1 MKLLIDTNVLIWWM
15 EDQPMLGPSARALLA
30 DPRNSVIG
38 SIVSIW
44 EITMK
49 WRAGKFSRPGSDF
62 AQFLS
67 DECIDLIDV
76 EEAHLL
82 ALETLDLH
90 HKDPF
95 DHLIIAQAKV
105 EGARIITS
113 DREMTLYGV
122 PCIPATR

>member
-1 MKLLIDTNVLIWWM
+1 MKLLLDTNALIWWLR
-15 EDQPMLGPSARALLA
+15 DDTRLGPRAKHLIA
-30 DPRNSVIG
+30 DEESEILVSMI
-38 SIVSIW
+38 SIW
-44 EITMK
+44 EVTMK
-49 WRAGKFSRPGSDF
+49 WRVGKMEHVGSDF
-62 AQFLS
+62 VAELESEQIALLGIKT
-67 DECIDLIDV
+67 D
-76 EEAHLL
+76 HLL
-82 ALETLDLH
+82 ALEKLASH